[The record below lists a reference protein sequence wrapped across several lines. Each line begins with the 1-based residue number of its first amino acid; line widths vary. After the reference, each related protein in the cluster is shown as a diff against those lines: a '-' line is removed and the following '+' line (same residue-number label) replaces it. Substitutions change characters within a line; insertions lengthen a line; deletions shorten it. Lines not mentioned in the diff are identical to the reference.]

1 MKTSKRLR
9 SAYENVDTMKIYD
22 LSEAVKIL
30 KSTATVKFDATA
42 ELHIKLDID
51 PRQADQQVRTTTSLP
66 NGTGKT
72 VRVVVVTSDNKWA
85 EAKKAGAVEAGSVE
99 LIEKIAGGWTDFD
112 VLVAT
117 PDMMRNLAKVART
130 LGPKGLM
137 PSPKAGTV
145 TTDIT
150 KTVGELVAG
159 RLEFRNDKAGV
170 IHTIFGKMSFSED
183 KLLENLEAMVKAVK
197 DAKPSGVKGTY
208 IKSMSINSTMGPGIK
223 IVV

>member
-1 MKTSKRLR
+1 
-9 SAYENVDTMKIYD
+9 MKIYD